1 MSFTTLPFL
10 VLVALSVAAY
20 YLLPQRV
27 QWMALLAAS
36 MVFYC
41 VGGGKTVLYVF
52 YTAVIV
58 YGSGLLLGRFNDL
71 RRAAPKEEKK
81 AITARYKPYRRAV
94 VLVACLA
101 NFGLLYV
108 LKYWNFTADLF
119 QPLADQLRPG
129 TQIPLSELVLP
140 LGISFFMFQSVGYV
154 IDVYRDKYAPEKN
167 FAKLLLFVSF
177 FPQMVQGPISR
188 FNDLAPQLFAR
199 RSLDYTD
206 LKYGIQ
212 QKDGDC
218 GPGRRAG
225 EHRAG
230 RPLVL
235 QRQHSRGG
243 CSLLLYSAV
252 RGFLRRH

>member
-108 LKYWNFTADLF
+108 LKYWNFTAD
-119 QPLADQLRPG
+119 PNP
-129 TQIPLSELVLP
+129 PV
-140 LGISFFMFQSVGYV
+140 
-154 IDVYRDKYAPEKN
+154 
-167 FAKLLLFVSF
+167 
-177 FPQMVQGPISR
+177 
-188 FNDLAPQLFAR
+188 
-199 RSLDYTD
+199 
-206 LKYGIQ
+206 
-212 QKDGDC
+212 
-218 GPGRRAG
+218 
-225 EHRAG
+225 
-230 RPLVL
+230 
-235 QRQHSRGG
+235 
-243 CSLLLYSAV
+243 
-252 RGFLRRH
+252 